1 MCAVS
6 AALLAAICT
15 TGDAFTRSNPRKA
28 TTALAAKPK
37 AVIFDLDGCLW
48 YPEMYMMSWRG
59 GGAPFVPKG
68 DAMVSQAGEAVTLLG
83 DVRAVVA
90 ELRADWPDAVVGI
103 SSRTDE
109 PAWARELLEK
119 FRVEDFAL
127 GDAFDA
133 RAVQISKDSK
143 VAHFER
149 IAAATSIP
157 FEDMLFFDNE
167 LGNLRAVT
175 MLGVTCAYCPEGV
188 DDAIWREALAA
199 FPAPAGDV
207 VGVDAYGLGR

>member
-1 MCAVS
+1 MCAVL

-15 TGDAFTRSNPRKA
+15 TADAFTRSNPRKA

-103 SSRTDE
+103 SSRCE
-109 PAWARELLEK
+109 PHTADLAPLPC
-119 FRVEDFAL
+119 D
-127 GDAFDA
+127 D
-133 RAVQISKDSK
+133 
-143 VAHFER
+143 R
-149 IAAATSIP
+149 I
-157 FEDMLFFDNE
+157 NH
-167 LGNLRAVT
+167 
-175 MLGVTCAYCPEGV
+175 
-188 DDAIWREALAA
+188 
-199 FPAPAGDV
+199 
-207 VGVDAYGLGR
+207 